1 MKTIFTGRIGLDIS
15 WRLEISPGLDLEGKV
30 GSLAVKNIHVP
41 ATLVSKYYRES
52 EGRKKG

>member
-1 MKTIFTGRIGLDIS
+1 METTFIGRIGLDIF

-30 GSLAVKNIHVP
+30 GSLVVKNIYVP

-52 EGRKKG
+52 EGRKRG